1 MVDKRSKL
9 IVYILTILILNIGLV
24 GYICSKNS
32 LSEAIESYKTDTLL
46 FEEQLNKLKGKNDS
60 DVQIASTTDLTV
72 NGKGDLISL
81 NYGPAGKFYYSTNPS
96 YNTGI
101 DITSAG
107 GAKSGANGYISL
119 PNGTYYFFTFNVNN
133 LGKIAKGPLKITGSC
148 TDQAIPTNQTGK
160 FTIERCFIKTASTIS
175 PAKSVS
181 MTVCASGYSLESS
194 RDISAC
200 TNARLENGITKR
212 YCKVVYSLNCVK
224 KGGQSDPNPDPP
236 SVPAARLASLSV
248 SSGSLSPA
256 FKAGTFKYTVNVDSN
271 VSSINIDA
279 SLASGASFVNGYGP
293 RTVNLNYGAN
303 SAQIRVRN
311 SAGTVTKYT
320 LTINRP
326 DGRSSVN
333 TLSNLRSDQGTL
345 SPAFSSSETN
355 YTIDVP
361 NEISNITIDATLT
374 DGTSSF
380 VSGYGPGTYPIELGP
395 NKIYIK
401 VANQKGEV
409 NVYNITVNRETT
421 PSECTTN
428 TEDLALLKQIE
439 LSVDIRNIE
448 LDQIED
454 FDPKIFTYSDIK
466 VPFAVT
472 SFQVKPY
479 FVDDGDTYEIEGT
492 DDLEVG
498 ETREVKITVRSS
510 KCPNY
515 TNVYTL
521 NVQRQPEVT
530 LGDSAEL
537 RSLTINDHDEF
548 TFDPTKLNY
557 DLVLHKGEDK
567 LGINYTTLQEKAT
580 CEILSNENLS
590 YGSVVTV
597 RCVSEDE
604 DDVIEYNI
612 TIDGVEKGAN
622 VFIIVVLVIIII
634 LILIYLVLRLLG
646 YRIYF
651 NFEVFGSLFRGIGE
665 KFNNMFDK

>member
-1 MVDKRSKL
+1 MMDKRSKL
-9 IVYILTILILNIGLV
+9 IIYFLIALILGIGAL
-24 GYICSKNS
+24 GYIYSKNS
-32 LSEAIESYKTDTLL
+32 LTEAFDAYNTDVSL
-46 FEEQLNKLKGKNDS
+46 FEEHLNKLKERSNS
-60 DVQIASTTDLTV
+60 DLQIATSTDLSV
-72 NGKGDLISL
+72 SGQGDLFHL
-81 NYGPAGKFYYSTNPS
+81 NYGPAAAFYYGTSPNYSNGT
-96 YNTGI
+96 
-101 DITSAG
+101 DIRSAG
-107 GAKSGANGYISL
+107 GAINGSDGYISV
-119 PNGTYYFFTFNVNN
+119 PNGTYYFFTLNVNN
-133 LGKIAKGPLKITGSC
+133 MQKIAKGPVKVTGSC
-148 TDQAIPTNQTGK
+148 NDDPVPTNQTGSV
-160 FTIERCFIKTASTIS
+160 TIQRCFIKTSTSIS
-175 PAKSVS
+175 PAHSVT
-181 MTVCASGYSLESS
+181 MQVCANGYSLETT
-194 RDISAC
+194 RDISSC
-200 TNARLENGITKR
+200 TNAKLVNGIKRR
-212 YCKVVYSLNCVK
+212 YCKVVYNLKCVK
-224 KGGQSDPNPDPP
+224 KGGSDPQPP
-236 SVPAARLASLSV
+236 VTVPAARLAGLSV

-293 RTVNLNYGAN
+293 RTVNLNYGSN
-303 SAQIRVRN
+303 TAQIRVKN
-311 SAGTVTKYT
+311 SAGAVTKYT
-320 LTINRP
+320 LTINRT

-333 TLSNLRSDQGTL
+333 TLSNIRTNYGTL
-345 SPAFSSSETN
+345 TPAFSSENTN
-355 YTIDVP
+355 YTVDVG
-361 NEISNITIDATLT
+361 NEVSNITIDATLT

-380 VSGYGPGTYPIELGP
+380 VSGYGPSTYPLELGP

-428 TEDLALLKQIE
+428 TEELALLKQIE
-439 LSVDIRNIE
+439 LSVDMPNVEI
-448 LDQIED
+448 DQIED
-454 FDPKIFTYSDIK
+454 FDSKIFTYNNIK
-466 VPFAVT
+466 VPYMVT

-498 ETREVKITVRSS
+498 EVREVKITVKSS

-548 TFDPTKLNY
+548 EFDPTKLNY

-567 LGINYTTLQEKAT
+567 LGINYTTVQEKAT

-597 RCVSEDE
+597 RCISEDE
-604 DDVIEYNI
+604 EEVLEYNI
-612 TIDGVEKGAN
+612 TIDGVEKGTN
-622 VFIIVVLVIIII
+622 VFLIVILVIIII
-634 LILIYLVLRLLG
+634 LVLIYLVLRLLG
-646 YRIYF
+646 YKIYF
-651 NFEVFGSLFRGIGE
+651 NFEVFGSFFRGIGE